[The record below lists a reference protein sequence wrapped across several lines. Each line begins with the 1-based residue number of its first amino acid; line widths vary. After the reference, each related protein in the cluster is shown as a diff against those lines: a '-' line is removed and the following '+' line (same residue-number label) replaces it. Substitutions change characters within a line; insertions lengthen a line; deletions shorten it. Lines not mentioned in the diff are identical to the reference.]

1 MAGSQNGSRTIG
13 SLRGGSISQ
22 ALPEV
27 SCSRK
32 LSIWI
37 AFRAGAPLISSSS
50 AESQSH
56 NNGGGG
62 SEAQTSMGIAWIV
75 TKKG

>member
-22 ALPEV
+22 ALPDV
-27 SCSRK
+27 SCSR
-32 LSIWI
+32 I